1 MIFFKKKS
9 IYGANTQDLKRKSH
23 TEPLKKVLSP
33 LVPNILSTNV
43 KVWSTILT
51 RIDIKLY
58 QKVLF
63 CQIKGI

>member
-1 MIFFKKKS
+1 MVFFKYKS

-43 KVWSTILT
+43 KFLSLVNYT
-51 RIDIKLY
+51 DKN
-58 QKVLF
+58 
-63 CQIKGI
+63 